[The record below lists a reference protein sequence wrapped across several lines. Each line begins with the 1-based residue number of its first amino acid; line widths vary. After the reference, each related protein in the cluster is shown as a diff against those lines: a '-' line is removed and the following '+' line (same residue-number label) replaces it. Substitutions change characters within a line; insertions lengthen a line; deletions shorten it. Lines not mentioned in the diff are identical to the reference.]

1 MGAAPAGAGAG
12 PAAGAASGIACGP
25 VYATACKRREEGRV
39 VEVIRAVVFGMACLP
54 DCWLGRSGVSDATD
68 RHQNARGHRKT
79 YCFSKSK
86 RMQDATT
93 CFVSFC
99 YNLCWEVRTP
109 GVKEEGGPWRGR
121 TPAMAAGL
129 ADHVWSLE
137 EWLRYPAKPRLP
149 V

>member
-1 MGAAPAGAGAG
+1 M
-12 PAAGAASGIACGP
+12 SDTID
-25 VYATACKRREEGRV
+25 TS
-39 VEVIRAVVFGMACLP
+39 FGE
-54 DCWLGRSGVSDATD
+54 RNDATD

-79 YCFSKSK
+79 YCSSKSK

-93 CFVSFC
+93 CFVSNC
-99 YNLCWEVRTP
+99 YNFCWEVRTP

-137 EWLRYPAKPRLP
+137 EWIQYPAKPRLP